1 MGGKRRSRGAFGS
14 RLPEEPREKKEKKE
28 HKATV
33 GGGGVGF
40 LYRSVERGGARPRW
54 LCIFHACSVVTGC
67 SGG

>member
-14 RLPEEPREKKEKKE
+14 RLPEEPREKKEKKA

-33 GGGGVGF
+33 GGGGVGSF
-40 LYRSVERGGARPRW
+40 TGASKEEGRGRGG
-54 LCIFHACSVVTGC
+54 CIFHACSVVTGC